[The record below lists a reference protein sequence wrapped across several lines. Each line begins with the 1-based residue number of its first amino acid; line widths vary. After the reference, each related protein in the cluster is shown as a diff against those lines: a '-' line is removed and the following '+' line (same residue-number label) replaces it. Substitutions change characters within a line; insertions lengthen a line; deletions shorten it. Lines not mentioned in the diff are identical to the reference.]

1 MSKTAAWKQHERRT
15 AARLSG
21 VRSPNTG
28 KQTADVSTPLFAIE
42 CKARKEVPKWLTDAM
57 NQAKRN
63 AGDGQTGIVV
73 LHQHGTRSDRDLV
86 LMSMSDFQG
95 WAGSIN
101 ANNEGS
107 EEP

>member
-1 MSKTAAWKQHERRT
+1 MTRTTAWKEHERRT
-15 AARLSG
+15 ARRLSG
-21 VRSPNTG
+21 QRSPNTG
-28 KQTADVSTPLFAIE
+28 KQTSDVSAGPWAVE
-42 CKARKEVPKWLTDAM
+42 CKLRKELPAWLLDAM
-57 NQAKRN
+57 TQAKRN

-95 WAGSIN
+95 WAGTID